1 MLSVCLV
8 ERGSAMGI
16 DLVSLGVMLALFGGL
31 LLLLVWLILSRRFAG
46 CLLVVLAWVVLL
58 AAVATAHSPMG
69 LLGVCVVGVFL
80 VSLAWA
86 IIGLLRARPPRVPVY
101 QPVSRRLRRR

>member
-1 MLSVCLV
+1 MRLV
-8 ERGSAMGI
+8 ERGSAMGV
-16 DLVSLGVMLALFGGL
+16 DLVAIGALLALGGGL
-31 LLLLVWLILSRRFAG
+31 LLLLIWLLLSRRFAG
-46 CLLVVLAWVVLL
+46 CLLVVMAWVLLL

-69 LLGVCVVGVFL
+69 LLGVCVAGVFL

-86 IIGLLRARPPRVPVY
+86 VIGLLRARPPRVPVY